1 MAFVLNGS
9 ERRNL
14 LKKMFLKENVICRG
28 LRLSPGHI
36 GQQVPES
43 PLSQFRNCVSTSSLS
58 PFIVDLLTFKVYP
71 RSNSLYQ
78 REF

>member
-9 ERRNL
+9 ERWIL
-14 LKKMFLKENVICRG
+14 PKKMFLKENVIFRG
-28 LRLSPGHI
+28 LRLSPGPI

-71 RSNSLYQ
+71 RSNSFFQ
-78 REF
+78 WEF

>member
-14 LKKMFLKENVICRG
+14 LKKMFLKENVIFRG

-43 PLSQFRNCVSTSSLS
+43 PLSQFRNCVSTSSL
-58 PFIVDLLTFKVYP
+58 PPCGGGLIDI
-71 RSNSLYQ
+71 
-78 REF
+78 